1 MTDHSSATP
10 DTLTEGKTGLFLAV
24 TCIAQF
30 MVVLDVTVVNVA
42 LPAMKHALHLSIT
55 DQQWIINAYTLT
67 FGGFLLFGG
76 RAADLFG
83 RKTVFLAGLG
93 LFSMAS
99 LLGGLSQTA
108 TELIAARAVQG
119 VGAAILAPATL
130 SLLTSTFTGPKERA
144 RALTVWGMTAS
155 SGGAIGAMAGGVLT
169 DLTSWRSVLYI
180 NVPIGVLLIIGG
192 IKYLHNSRGTARGLA
207 SLDLIGTILVTGGLG
222 TIIYAIVTTDQ
233 YAFTSAHTL
242 VLTGIGL
249 LAIAAFIFNE
259 SKIHQP
265 LMPLRLFANQS
276 LRGGNVIAFLVGA
289 TIVGFL
295 FFLSLDLQQVGGYS
309 PLKAGIALLPSALG
323 TFVMAIFAGRLAVR
337 YTPRR
342 VIVLG
347 GLGAGIG
354 IVLLSHL
361 GAQSSYWIW
370 VLGPSTLTGAGMGCC
385 FVPMTMAGTAG
396 VAPDDAGIAS
406 GLINT
411 SRQLGSAL
419 SLAVL
424 AVIAS
429 DRTTSLL
436 HHHAV
441 TANSALASGFD
452 LGLLANGLIALSMVL
467 ASALLLPRTSFA
479 QLHAQPAI
487 VVE

>member
-1 MTDHSSATP
+1 MTEHTTSSP
-10 DTLTEGKTGLFLAV
+10 SSGIRGSTGLFLAV

-83 RKTVFLAGLG
+83 RKTIFLTGLG
-93 LFSMAS
+93 LFSLAS
-99 LLGGLSQTA
+99 LLGGLSQTS

-119 VGAAILAPATL
+119 IGAAILAPATL
-130 SLLTSTFTGPKERA
+130 SLLTSTFTYPKERA

-155 SGGAIGAMAGGVLT
+155 SGGAVGAVAGGVLT

-180 NVPIGVLLIIGG
+180 NVPIGALLIIGG
-192 IKYLHNSRGTARGLA
+192 IKYLHDSRGTARGIA
-207 SLDLIGTILVTGGLG
+207 SLDLSGTILVTGGLG
-222 TIIYAIVTTDQ
+222 AIIYAIVTTDQ
-233 YAFTSAHTL
+233 YSFTSAHTL
-242 VLTGIGL
+242 VLAGIGL
-249 LAIAAFIFNE
+249 AAVIAFIFNE
-259 SKIHQP
+259 SRIRQP
-265 LMPLRLFANQS
+265 LMPLRLFGNQS

-295 FFLSLDLQQVGGYS
+295 FFLSLALQQVAGYS
-309 PLKAGIALLPSALG
+309 PLKAGIALLPSAMG

-342 VIVLG
+342 VIFLG
-347 GLGAGIG
+347 GLGAGVG
-354 IVLLSHL
+354 ILLLAHL
-361 GAQSSYWIW
+361 GAHSNYWIW

-396 VAPDDAGIAS
+396 VAPEDSGIAS

-429 DRTTSLL
+429 DRTTALL
-436 HHHAV
+436 HRHLV
-441 TANSALASGFD
+441 TQTGA
-452 LGLLANGLIALSMVL
+452 
-467 ASALLLPRTSFA
+467 
-479 QLHAQPAI
+479 
-487 VVE
+487 